1 VRGEQAA
8 GEPSPLTLLVL
19 AAGLGSRYGGLKQL
33 DPLGPGS
40 ATLMDYSL
48 FDAWR
53 SGFQRA
59 VFVIRPEMEDT
70 IERIIRARYAGR
82 LEIATAHQTLTDLPV
97 GRARDPARTRPW
109 GTTHAVLT
117 ARHQLFGSFAVL
129 NADDCYGRDA
139 IAVAARFL
147 QTAGSRS
154 RRHAVVGFRL
164 DRTVS
169 PFGGVNRAVLEV
181 APDRTLRT
189 VTEVR
194 EIARTPAGDF
204 GGRAGDQSLRL
215 CGEAMVSMN
224 LWALSPE
231 ILAPLA
237 GAFDR
242 FLGRGPGERDECPL
256 PESLQETISRG
267 EATVEVLPTTS
278 RWCGVTYARDREW
291 VGEALEAAVRRG
303 EYPEK
308 PWE

>member
-1 VRGEQAA
+1 VA
-8 GEPSPLTLLVL
+8 GGPTPLTLLVL

-33 DPLGPGS
+33 DPLGPSG

-70 IERIIRARYAGR
+70 LERIIRARHAGR
-82 LEIATAHQTLTDLPV
+82 LEIATAHQTLTDPPV
-97 GRARDPARTRPW
+97 GRARDLARTWPW
-109 GTTHAVLT
+109 GTTHAVLA
-117 ARHQLFGSFAVL
+117 ARQQLFGSFAVL

-147 QTAGSRS
+147 QAAGSGS

-164 DRTVS
+164 DQTVS

-181 APDRTLRT
+181 APDRTLRN
-189 VTEVR
+189 VREVR
-194 EIARTPAGDF
+194 DITRTAAGDF
-204 GGRAGDQSLRL
+204 GGRSSEQSVRLPGD
-215 CGEAMVSMN
+215 AMVSMN
-224 LWALSPE
+224 LWALGPE

-242 FLGRGPGERDECPL
+242 FLGRGPGESEECPL
-256 PESLQETISRG
+256 PESLQETIDRG

-291 VGEALEAAVRRG
+291 VGEALEAAVQRG
-303 EYPEK
+303 EYPEQL
-308 PWE
+308 WE